1 MRAELKRLQKDLGI
15 TTVFVTHDQLEA
27 MTMADRVAVLSM
39 GVLQQHGTPMELFQQ
54 PTNVFVAKFIGEPS
68 MNLLPCE
75 VQSEGDQVYLLGEGL
90 RVNLTDTARQKVVG
104 QTQTNKVLM
113 GVRPQHVT
121 LHQGELQTNGHN
133 VVNGSVYV
141 SEPLGAETLVRVR
154 VGKELVQVLADDKVR
169 VDLDEK
175 VSLEIPPDRFFV
187 FDTTTEKRVL

>member
-1 MRAELKRLQKDLGI
+1 
-15 TTVFVTHDQLEA
+15 
-27 MTMADRVAVLSM
+27 
-39 GVLQQHGTPMELFQQ
+39 
-54 PTNVFVAKFIGEPS
+54 

-75 VQSEGDQVYLLGEGL
+75 VQSEGDQAYLLGEGL
-90 RVNLTDTARQKVVG
+90 RVILTDTARQKVVG
-104 QTQTNKVLM
+104 QTQSNKVLM

-121 LHQGELQTNGHN
+121 LHQGELQPNGHN
-133 VVNGSVYV
+133 VVNGAVYV